1 MKNSFLVQLTPPLN
15 RTPQNYATQIC
26 RIIDDFVD
34 VVDADAD
41 RRGGV
46 LHGFQNQVISW
57 PSVTKHQNH
66 S

>member
-1 MKNSFLVQLTPPLN
+1 MKNSFFVQLTPPLN

-46 LHGFQNQVISW
+46 LHGFQNQVIS
-57 PSVTKHQNH
+57 
-66 S
+66 